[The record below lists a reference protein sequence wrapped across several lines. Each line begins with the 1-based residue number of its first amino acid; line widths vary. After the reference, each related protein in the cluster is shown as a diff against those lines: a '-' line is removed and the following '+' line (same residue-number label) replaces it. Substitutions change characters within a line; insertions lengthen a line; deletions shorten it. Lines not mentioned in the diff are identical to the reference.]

1 MASLGQ
7 VEAEMLKIPACSPD
21 INLIE
26 NIFHLVKSQ
35 LNKQAVTENITS
47 ESYEQFQTPVLQVL
61 RTFPIDIIDKTID
74 SMSNKMISSK
84 GYRTKY

>member
-21 INLIE
+21 INPIE

-35 LNKQAVTENITS
+35 LNKQAVTENIS
-47 ESYEQFQTPVLQVL
+47 DFISPVNLTNSFKL
-61 RTFPIDIIDKTID
+61 EFF
-74 SMSNKMISSK
+74 
-84 GYRTKY
+84 KY